1 VTLGKP
7 AQGSSRRRAKARR
20 RTRHSA
26 TRSPGARASRKRRA
40 RSGRS
45 CAHGRPSARWSR
57 ARTNRGRA
65 RETFRLQKS
74 TDDVRPTITLRRR
87 AVGTEGGSSP
97 AARER
102 IARRKDA
109 GSRLAV
115 AKLRDRWRASRILH
129 TSGIRGFLPGNRGR
143 PLRGAFVDGRRSGSK
158 KRRALTSSA
167 WERSSAPRE
176 MRPAR
181 SRSARAARQGT
192 SEAARQPRTWSITP
206 R

>member
-1 VTLGKP
+1 MTSGKP

-20 RTRHSA
+20 RTRRIA
-26 TRSPGARASRKRRA
+26 TRSPGARTSRKRRA

-45 CAHGRPSARWSR
+45 YAHGRPGVWWSG

-74 TDDVRPTITLRRR
+74 TNDVRPTLTLRRR

-102 IARRKDA
+102 FVRRTDD
-109 GSRLAV
+109 GSRVSA
-115 AKLRDRWRASRILH
+115 AKPRDRWRAPRSYIPAG
-129 TSGIRGFLPGNRGR
+129 SGNPPGNRGD
-143 PLRGAFVDGRRSGSK
+143 LRGAFIDGRRSGSK
-158 KRRALTSSA
+158 KRRALTGTA
-167 WERSSAPRE
+167 RERSSAQRE
-176 MRPAR
+176 TRPAR
-181 SRSARAARQGT
+181 SRSAREARQGT